1 MKSIQT
7 KDVKLINSQVCE
19 QIFSVLRRISTQISY
34 MRIENV
40 FFNTRYFLAVLNQ
53 QILDNIGKE

>member
-19 QIFSVLRRISTQISY
+19 QIFSVVRRISTQISY

-53 QILDNIGKE
+53 QIMDNIGK